1 MGYNQA
7 MNIMNRNDVVS
18 EIVLVNTTYEDIRC
32 EGCSGECTH
41 DYDCNCDDC
50 GIDRSY

>member
-7 MNIMNRNDVVS
+7 MNIMNGE
-18 EIVLVNTTYEDIRC
+18 EIVSGIVFVNNMHEDIRC
-32 EGCSGECTH
+32 EGCSGECTY
-41 DYDCNCDDC
+41 DSDCNCDDC